1 MKKILNSEILSHFIY
16 ISSFSLLSLF
26 VFYPIL
32 QGKKIMQSDT
42 QQYLAMSKQLQDYR
56 IDNDEELYW
65 IDNAYCG
72 MPTYQLGAKYPFDIL
87 TPIHKILKFLPHP
100 SYMIFI
106 YMLGFYVFILSL
118 GFKNRFAFFGAICYG
133 LSTYLLIIIQ
143 VGHNT
148 KAIALGYLPFVFA
161 SLNYI
166 FKNKSIWPVIFMSLL
181 TALEI
186 RANHYQI
193 TYYMFIL
200 IGIFMSFKL
209 FKSLKDKELKYF
221 GFKTMKIFFSI
232 LIALGLNATSLFST
246 YEYSKYSTRGK
257 SDIRIDESGRVLETN
272 DGLSYEY
279 ITQFSMGIFESLN
292 IIIPRINGGSSSED
306 LGVDSNFYDK
316 IRNLGFSQLRIWG
329 SSSSTGLFL
338 NFIEF

>member
-1 MKKILNSEILSHFIY
+1 
-16 ISSFSLLSLF
+16 
-26 VFYPIL
+26 
-32 QGKKIMQSDT
+32 MQSDT

-56 IDNDEELYW
+56 IDKNEELYW

-166 FKNKSIWPVIFMSLL
+166 FKNKSIWPIILY
-181 TALEI
+181 
-186 RANHYQI
+186 HY
-193 TYYMFIL
+193 
-200 IGIFMSFKL
+200 SRHFKL
-209 FKSLKDKELKYF
+209 
-221 GFKTMKIFFSI
+221 G
-232 LIALGLNATSLFST
+232 LITIKLLITCLF
-246 YEYSKYSTRGK
+246 
-257 SDIRIDESGRVLETN
+257 
-272 DGLSYEY
+272 
-279 ITQFSMGIFESLN
+279 
-292 IIIPRINGGSSSED
+292 
-306 LGVDSNFYDK
+306 
-316 IRNLGFSQLRIWG
+316 
-329 SSSSTGLFL
+329 
-338 NFIEF
+338 